1 MSVIR
6 VNPESVQAYARQSS
20 DCLAQARSDL
30 ELLVREI
37 VDVRYE
43 GPNATKFKTDCGQ
56 IAVDFSSA
64 MLRAFQEIASA
75 VQSSTTNIASSLGGA
90 AVVIQVDGS
99 PVVAPPVPA
108 ASGVVDVDVS
118 GLEAIKP
125 VVTQRIQAVR
135 DQLDTNLRML
145 ESTDWQGSAKEAA
158 VQAVTGITTNA
169 KSKAVES
176 ETSISQFIQ
185 KQIDSVLQAD
195 K

>member
-1 MSVIR
+1 M
-6 VNPESVQAYARQSS
+6 
-20 DCLAQARSDL
+20 
-30 ELLVREI
+30 
-37 VDVRYE
+37 
-43 GPNATKFKTDCGQ
+43 
-56 IAVDFSSA
+56 
-64 MLRAFQEIASA
+64 
-75 VQSSTTNIASSLGGA
+75 
-90 AVVIQVDGS
+90 
-99 PVVAPPVPA
+99 
-108 ASGVVDVDVS
+108 VDVDVS